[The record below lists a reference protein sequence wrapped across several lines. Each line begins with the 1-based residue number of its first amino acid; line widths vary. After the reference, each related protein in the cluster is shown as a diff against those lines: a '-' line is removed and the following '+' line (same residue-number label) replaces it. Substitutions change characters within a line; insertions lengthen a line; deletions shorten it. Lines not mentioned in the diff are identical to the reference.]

1 MSQIFDA
8 LLRSEADRTGKDAE
22 SHAVATEILQ
32 RVESLTASQ
41 WESADLHSKADVP
54 AHLESLKAPSVE
66 TRNGSAPTAR
76 EEFAVAW
83 ERIKSLS
90 LSPASTNRLVCVTEV
105 ESPTAEAFR
114 LLSVRLRDLRR
125 TQALRKVLIT
135 STVPREGKSTVAANL
150 ACTLA
155 RETKEKVLLLE
166 GDVRRPSLAQTFDLG
181 RIPGLCEC
189 LQGKRSLQD
198 SLCYLEEAGLWILPA
213 GLAPTTPLDLL
224 QSEKLRYLMDYLVS
238 LFDWIIVDSPPI
250 LPLADTSVWIRML
263 DGVLLVSRQGVT
275 EKKQLEQGIQA
286 LEPGKL
292 IGALL
297 NCSRVSAHSSY
308 YYRISSGS

>member
-8 LLRSEADRTGKDAE
+8 LLRSEADRAGMDPE
-22 SHAVATEILQ
+22 PPGAVTEILQ

-41 WESADLHSKADVP
+41 WGSTDPRPKVDAT
-54 AHLESLKAPSVE
+54 AHLQPPDAPSLE
-66 TRNGSAPTAR
+66 SGNASPSGAR
-76 EEFAVAW
+76 SEFAVAW
-83 ERIKSLS
+83 DRVKSLS
-90 LSPASTNRLVCVTEV
+90 LSPASDGRLACLTDL

-114 LLSVRLRDLRR
+114 LLSVRLRDLRH
-125 TQALRKVLIT
+125 TQALKKILIT

-155 RETKEKVLLLE
+155 HETKDRVLLLE
-166 GDVRRPSLAQTFDLG
+166 GDVRRPSLSQTFDLRG
-181 RIPGLCEC
+181 VPGICEC

-198 SLCYLEEAGLWILPA
+198 SLYCLEQAGLWILPA
-213 GLAPTTPLDLL
+213 GLAPNTPLDLL
-224 QSEKLRYLMDYLVS
+224 QSEKLRRLMDHLAS

-250 LPLADTSVWIRML
+250 LPLADTSVWTRVV

-297 NCSRVSAHSSY
+297 NCSRASAHSSY